1 MVGSLETKE
10 WAGRRVYMHLR
21 VLSQQ
26 HRSSDRLIGL
36 TTSPGFSV
44 AGRIESNT
52 KCFLDLHCS
61 AGPNLSPTRF
71 VPIGNMLAL
80 SVGRRD
86 RRGVG
91 R

>member
-1 MVGSLETKE
+1 MVGSLETKD
-10 WAGRRVYMHLR
+10 WARRGGYMHLR

-26 HRSSDRLIGL
+26 HRASDRLIGL

-44 AGRIESNT
+44 AGTIESNT

-61 AGPNLSPTRF
+61 AGPDLSRTRF
-71 VPIGNMLAL
+71 VRIGKAIIL

-86 RRGVG
+86 RRGV
-91 R
+91 RR

>member
-10 WAGRRVYMHLR
+10 WAERGGYMHLR

-36 TTSPGFSV
+36 TNSPGFSG
-44 AGRIESNT
+44 AGTIESNT

-61 AGPNLSPTRF
+61 AGSDSFANRVCANLQYAC
-71 VPIGNMLAL
+71 PIRWSTG
-80 SVGRRD
+80 
-86 RRGVG
+86 
-91 R
+91 

>member
-10 WAGRRVYMHLR
+10 WAGRGGYMHLR
-21 VLSQQ
+21 VLNQQ

-44 AGRIESNT
+44 AGTIESNT

-61 AGPNLSPTRF
+61 AGPNLSRTRF